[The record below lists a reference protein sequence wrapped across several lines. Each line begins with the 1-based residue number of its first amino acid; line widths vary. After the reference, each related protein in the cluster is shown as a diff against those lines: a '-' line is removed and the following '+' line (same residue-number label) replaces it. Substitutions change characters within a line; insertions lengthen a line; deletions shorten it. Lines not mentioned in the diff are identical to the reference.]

1 VIRGVNVV
9 WLRIEREESV
19 GCCDSPWPTA
29 SRGNRENPLLFP
41 FFLFTMRTYSQGACK
56 KRCILRASGGLALQV
71 RLGLPHNGRD
81 EPKRDMTTL
90 PDGTIPVTTK
100 SAAYEWD
107 GFLHRQPLALDREQ
121 TAASIAGKRI
131 LVTGAGGWIGSA
143 LTRSIA
149 EFAPRQMVLLE
160 AAERNLYEINAALQ
174 RLSRPIEHVPVLG
187 SVLHP
192 VLLAEIFR
200 RYRPQ
205 IVYHAAAYK
214 HVPLMEQNPFA
225 AIENNAIGTSL
236 LVEAAQIE
244 EMEQLILLSTD
255 KAVDPVSIM
264 GASKRI
270 AELVVL
276 TRRTQGILMKAVRL
290 GNVLGSEGSIVP
302 LFLKQMLSGLPVTV
316 THPDVRRYFLTTAD
330 AVTLLLQASHADT
343 APGILAPDLAEPLRV
358 EALAR
363 HLMAKVQT
371 TSTLV
376 FTELRPGDKMCEALL
391 SARESFAMN
400 PGEER
405 ALRLVKSPCL
415 APAMMDDVLEQLQ
428 QACQARSLDRL
439 FKAVLRAVPEYQ
451 PSALMQTAVEET
463 A

>member
-1 VIRGVNVV
+1 MQLEGQ
-9 WLRIEREESV
+9 WWP
-19 GCCDSPWPTA
+19 CSP
-29 SRGNRENPLLFP
+29 
-41 FFLFTMRTYSQGACK
+41 
-56 KRCILRASGGLALQV
+56 V
-71 RLGLPHNGRD
+71 RLGLPHNGRG
-81 EPKRDMTTL
+81 EPKRDMTSI
-90 PDGTIPVTTK
+90 PDGTIPIATNP
-100 SAAYEWD
+100 AAYEWD
-107 GFLHRQPLALDREQ
+107 SFLHRRPLALDQTQ
-121 TAASIAGKRI
+121 TAASIEGKRI

-149 EFAPRQMVLLE
+149 EFAPRQLVLLE
-160 AAERNLYEINAALQ
+160 AAERNLYEIDAALRQ
-174 RLSRPIEHVPVLG
+174 LPRPIEHVSVLG

-236 LVEAAQIE
+236 LVEAAANSRT
-244 EMEQLILLSTD
+244 EQLILLSTD
-255 KAVDPVSIM
+255 KAVDPISIM

-276 TRRTQGILMKAVRL
+276 TRRTQGMVMKAVRL

-330 AVTLLLQASHADT
+330 AVTVLLQAAHAET
-343 APGILAPDLAEPLRV
+343 APGILVPDLAEPLRV
-358 EALAR
+358 QALAR
-363 HLMAKVQT
+363 HLMAKVQA

-391 SARESFAMN
+391 SARESLAMN

-405 ALRLVKSPCL
+405 QLRPVKSPCL
-415 APAMMDDVLEQLQ
+415 APAVMDDVLEQLE
-428 QACQARSLDRL
+428 QACEARSLDRL
-439 FKAVLRAVPEYQ
+439 LKAVLRAVPEYQ